1 MIGNSSLCLGEQ
13 PEKDKQEINFP
24 PKIPAVALS
33 FPCPFTESLS
43 SPSLFRVYYLVI
55 VVLFSPSLS
64 FSFLGFFLP
73 LHLMSPPPHS
83 SKGKAPP
90 LPHDTELS
98 VVTGPLFSSRQQRS
112 KSGGLAFPGLH
123 W

>member
-1 MIGNSSLCLGEQ
+1 MCVIGNSSLCLGEQ
-13 PEKDKQEINFP
+13 PEKDKNKPEINFP

-43 SPSLFRVYYLVI
+43 LPSLFHVYYLVI

-73 LHLMSPPPHS
+73 LHPTIPSPHP
-83 SKGKAPP
+83 SKGKTPP
-90 LPHDTELS
+90 L
-98 VVTGPLFSSRQQRS
+98 
-112 KSGGLAFPGLH
+112 FPMT
-123 W
+123 WN